1 MKVDIMPKTVPG
13 KLSLWLITAFIVFF
27 ASFWLSIA
35 AGQRGGGE
43 FFDNLLLAVPMVLAG
58 IAGTASFCTGLI
70 GVARYR
76 ERSILVYPAMIIGLC
91 VLLFA
96 AGEIAFPH

>member
-1 MKVDIMPKTVPG
+1 MKVDIMPKTVAG
-13 KLSLWLITAFIVFF
+13 KWSLWLITAFIVLF
-27 ASFWLSIA
+27 ASFLVSVA
-35 AGQRGGGE
+35 AWQRGGEG

-58 IAGTASFCTGLI
+58 ISGIASFLTGLV
-70 GVARYR
+70 GVTRYR
-76 ERSILVYPAMIIGLC
+76 ERSILVYPAMLIGLC